1 MRRTGPA
8 AARLLAAARRRVP
21 NVKRALVGGV
31 IAVGAMLATAP
42 SAHGCSCAPVEKPT
56 LRGVDAAATMRLT
69 EVKDDANPN
78 NRVKLVYRILRV
90 YKGSGRYNL
99 HEGDKLRIHSGQESA
114 CGLPRREGKRYGLP
128 LFDSRDGLTSNLC
141 AVLSPHELR
150 RAAQRSGNARSA
162 NSGCGTQ
169 S

>member
-1 MRRTGPA
+1 MKEGV
-8 AARLLAAARRRVP
+8 LLVGL
-21 NVKRALVGGV
+21 ALV
-31 IAVGAMLATAP
+31 ASLALAP
-42 SAHGCSCAPVEKPT
+42 PALGCSCAPVEKPT

-90 YKGSGRYNL
+90 YKGSGRYRL
-99 HEGDKLRIHSGQESA
+99 HEGDKLRIQSGEGSA

-128 LFDSRDGLTSNLC
+128 LFDTREGLTSNLC

-162 NSGCGTQ
+162 ATGCGTQ